1 MQQVSPT
8 IRTNS
13 WLLVQVFALAGAVI
27 IGFHEVLVEGN
38 AQWGVRAQ
46 GWFWNI
52 LDGKVQAMLFLFA
65 GVALY
70 KVAEN
75 PDKDFVKRT
84 IAREGGILIALGLIS
99 GIFWH
104 QELLLPLGLCSLLA
118 IPFVLGKRVWL
129 WPAAA
134 LFTFLMPLLAF
145 PMDLDASWDFSTLRY
160 TGFWAPKAIFS
171 RIFIDGYY
179 PVISWM
185 PYVLIG
191 IWLGKFNLERKGI
204 RPSIMWFALMG
215 LFLTAIASWFLRFF
229 DQLMMGYGIQNMEL
243 FFLFKL
249 EKNHAMPLFIIHNLA
264 WALFLTTS
272 LSIWRD
278 ALPTAAHRLI
288 APIAM
293 NSSWIL
299 FAQAV
304 LAMSIIKLAGLER
317 SLSLNQSWLVG
328 LGWLATVAVAM
339 HFFIRRKEKA
349 EG

>member
-1 MQQVSPT
+1 M

-13 WLLVQVFALAGAVI
+13 WMLAQLFALAGTVI
-27 IGFHEVLVEGN
+27 IGFHEILVAGN
-38 AQWGVRAQ
+38 VQWGVRAQ

-52 LDGKVQAMLFLFA
+52 FDGKVQGMLFLFA

-70 KVAEN
+70 KIAEN

-84 IAREGGILIALGLIS
+84 IAREGGILVALGLIS
-99 GIFWH
+99 GILWH
-104 QELLLPLGLCSLLA
+104 NELLLPLGMCSLLG
-118 IPFVLGKRVWL
+118 IPFVLGSRKFL

-134 LFTFLMPLLAF
+134 LFAILMPLLAF
-145 PMDLDASWDFSTLRY
+145 PFDLDTQWDFTSLNY
-160 TGFWAPKAIFS
+160 TDFWTPSALFS
-171 RIFIDGYY
+171 RIFINGYY

-185 PYVLIG
+185 PYVLVG

-204 RPSIMWFALMG
+204 RPSIMWFALIG
-215 LFLTAIASWFLRFF
+215 LFLTAIASYFFRVF

-249 EKNHAMPLFIIHNLA
+249 EKNHAMPLFTIHNMS

-278 ALPTAAHRLI
+278 ALPASAHRLI
-288 APIAM
+288 AAM
-293 NSSWIL
+293 ATNASWIL
-299 FAQAV
+299 FAQAI
-304 LAMSIIKLAGLER
+304 LAMGIINILGIER

-328 LGWLATVAVAM
+328 LAWLTLSGLTLYLI
-339 HFFIRRKEKA
+339 HKKTTA
-349 EG
+349 EDRG